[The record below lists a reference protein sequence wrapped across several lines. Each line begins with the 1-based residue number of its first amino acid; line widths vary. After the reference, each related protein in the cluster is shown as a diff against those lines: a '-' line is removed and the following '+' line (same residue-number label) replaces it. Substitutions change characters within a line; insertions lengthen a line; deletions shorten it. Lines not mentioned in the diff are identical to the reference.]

1 VSIDAYLLRLQFVTL
16 NCDRFVVAA
25 PLEDQ
30 LVRSRFIAQ
39 AFVFGDN
46 KPYTIAIIVPDFIE
60 VLYL

>member
-1 VSIDAYLLRLQFVTL
+1 
-16 NCDRFVVAA
+16 VVAA